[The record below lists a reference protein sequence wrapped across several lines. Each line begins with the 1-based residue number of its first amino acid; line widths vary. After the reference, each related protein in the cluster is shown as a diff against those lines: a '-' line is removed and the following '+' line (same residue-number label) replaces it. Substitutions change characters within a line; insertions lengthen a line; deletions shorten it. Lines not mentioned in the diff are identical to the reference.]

1 MKRPVC
7 EQYTRQDHPMGNA
20 ENILQYY
27 KYNIY
32 IYIYRHGEEFRTY
45 VDVDSVRT
53 VDAVYM

>member
-7 EQYTRQDHPMGNA
+7 EQYTQQDHPMGNA

-27 KYNIY
+27 KYN

>member
-7 EQYTRQDHPMGNA
+7 EQYTQQDHPMGNA

-32 IYIYRHGEEFRTY
+32 IYIGMGKSF
-45 VDVDSVRT
+45 VP
-53 VDAVYM
+53 M